1 MNVATRCASCQSWIN
16 PSERVMSI
24 LNIGLHNCALSREK
38 KGSTELEYKCPSMK
52 SIKSKHQ
59 EIVEELETSIEP
71 VRRTMKNRIRK
82 LALKD

>member
-1 MNVATRCASCQSWIN
+1 MNVATRCASCQSWVN
-16 PSERVMSI
+16 PAEKVMCI
-24 LNIGLHNCALSREK
+24 LNKGLQNCALSRE